1 MKLQLFVTLFVYF
14 VYHCSF
20 AKVADGPDEF
30 CDEGPPGNYCLPD
43 LTGWHNCY
51 VDQKTGQMVDKITT
65 CSPNTRC
72 VCFDGPPCPDY
83 IEDPCQTFIPPPP
96 TPDKFTMYYNSKLTV
111 CSPMGCKT
119 TYSSGR
125 ELQSLTDLKKRDDH
139 GSIYWSSTFVLPR
152 PGGGFN
158 QTEFRWDKEQCV
170 TQEIKTFPVSQ
181 VPPFFSF
188 NGTVKVG
195 YLLCDKWIW
204 KTGGHNPGQ
213 PTTFQAY
220 YITNQ
225 TNAASDLDKASI
237 APVMIES
244 TYNSGPLGKTSSH
257 MVLNVTSFAIGVDED
272 SFELPTFCLNRPSIA
287 MV

>member
-1 MKLQLFVTLFVYF
+1 M
-14 VYHCSF
+14 
-20 AKVADGPDEF
+20 
-30 CDEGPPGNYCLPD
+30 
-43 LTGWHNCY
+43 GW
-51 VDQKTGQMVDKITT
+51 
-65 CSPNTRC
+65 
-72 VCFDGPPCPDY
+72 
-83 IEDPCQTFIPPPP
+83 
-96 TPDKFTMYYNSKLTV
+96 
-111 CSPMGCKT
+111 
-119 TYSSGR
+119 
-125 ELQSLTDLKKRDDH
+125 
-139 GSIYWSSTFVLPR
+139 
-152 PGGGFN
+152 GGGGGLGGVTSSSAGHEYRRIHN
-158 QTEFRWDKEQCV
+158 DASERDIPIVSITLSYISLYYSQTEFRWDKEQCV

-213 PTTFQAY
+213 PTSFQAY

-225 TNAASDLDKASI
+225 TNAASDLDKSSI

-257 MVLNVTSFAIGVDED
+257 MVLNVTSFAISVDED

-287 MV
+287 VV